1 VTYEPLIFI
10 VSAPSGAGKTS
21 LCREVVHRQPDLC
34 FSVSLT
40 TRPPRSHEKDGVD
53 YRFVS
58 LYDFRRMIQMDQ
70 LLEWT
75 EIYGNFYGTSRATIE
90 DCSRKGMDML
100 FDIDQAGARR
110 IKEIYPQSITIYV
123 LPPSQKD
130 LQERLLH
137 RGTENEAVMKK
148 RLDQAQ
154 KEIEQ
159 SSWYQYKVVNDD
171 FGQAVQRV
179 MEIIGAERAQ
189 KQGKLNI
196 NPKHEI
202 RNSKQ

>member
-1 VTYEPLIFI
+1 MVHEPLIFI

-21 LCREVVHRQPDLC
+21 LCREVVQLLPDLC

-58 LYDFRRMIQMDQ
+58 LADFRRLIETDQ

-75 EIYGNFYGTSRATIE
+75 EIYGNFYGTSRATME

-110 IKEIYPQSITIYV
+110 IKAIYPQSITIYI
-123 LPPSQKD
+123 LPPSQRE

-171 FGQAVQRV
+171 FHRAVQRV
-179 MEIIGAERAQ
+179 LEIIASERAQ
-189 KQGKLNI
+189 KQGQLNI

>member
-1 VTYEPLIFI
+1 VARDPLIFI

-21 LCREVVHRQPDLC
+21 LCREVVRLLPDLC
-34 FSVSLT
+34 FSVSIT
-40 TRPPRSHEKDGVD
+40 TRAPRSHEKEGVD
-53 YRFVS
+53 YHFVS
-58 LYDFRRMIQMDQ
+58 LADFRRMIETDQ

-75 EIYGNFYGTSRATIE
+75 EIYGNFYGTSRAIVAG
-90 DCSRKGMDML
+90 CGNKGMDML

-110 IKEIYPQSITIYV
+110 IKEIYPASITIYI

-130 LQERLLH
+130 LQERLIQ
-137 RGTENEAVMKK
+137 RGTEDEAVMKK

-171 FGQAVQRV
+171 FGQAVLRV
-179 MEIIGAERAQ
+179 LEIIAAERAR
-189 KQGKLNI
+189 KRGKLNM
-196 NPKHEI
+196 NPKHDI
-202 RNSKQ
+202 RNPKQ

>member
-1 VTYEPLIFI
+1 VAHEPLIFI

-21 LCREVVHRQPDLC
+21 LCREVVRLLPDLC
-34 FSVSLT
+34 FSVSIT
-40 TRPPRSHEKDGVD
+40 TRAPRSHEKDGVD
-53 YRFVS
+53 YHFVS
-58 LYDFRRMIQMDQ
+58 LADFRRMIETDQ

-75 EIYGNFYGTSRATIE
+75 EIYGNFYGTSRAIIE
-90 DCSRKGMDML
+90 GCSSKGMDML

-110 IKEIYPQSITIYV
+110 IKEIYPASITIYI

-130 LQERLLH
+130 LQERLIQ
-137 RGTENEAVMKK
+137 RGTEDEAVMKK

-171 FGQAVQRV
+171 FGQAVLRV
-179 MEIIGAERAQ
+179 LEIIAAERAR
-189 KQGKLNI
+189 KRGKFNM
-196 NPKHEI
+196 NPKHDI
-202 RNSKQ
+202 RNPKQ

>member
-1 VTYEPLIFI
+1 VAHEPLVFI

-21 LCREVVHRQPDLC
+21 LCREVVRLLPDLC
-34 FSVSLT
+34 FSVSIT
-40 TRPPRSHEKDGVD
+40 TRAPRSHEKDGVD
-53 YRFVS
+53 YHFVS
-58 LYDFRRMIQMDQ
+58 LADFRRMIETDQ

-75 EIYGNFYGTSRATIE
+75 EIYGNFYGTSRAIIAG
-90 DCSRKGMDML
+90 CSSKGMDML

-110 IKEIYPQSITIYV
+110 IKEIYPASITIYI

-130 LQERLLH
+130 LQERLIQ
-137 RGTENEAVMKK
+137 RGTEDEAVMKK

-159 SSWYQYKVVNDD
+159 SSWYQYRVVNDD

-179 MEIIGAERAQ
+179 LQIIAAERAQ
-189 KQGKLNI
+189 KQGKLDI

>member
-1 VTYEPLIFI
+1 VAHEPLIFI

-21 LCREVVHRQPDLC
+21 LCREVVRLLPDLC
-34 FSVSLT
+34 FSVSIT
-40 TRPPRSHEKDGVD
+40 TRAPRSHEKDGVD
-53 YRFVS
+53 YHFVS
-58 LYDFRRMIQMDQ
+58 LADFRRMIETDQ

-75 EIYGNFYGTSRATIE
+75 EIYGNFYGTSRAIIE
-90 DCSRKGMDML
+90 GCGSKGMDML

-110 IKEIYPQSITIYV
+110 IKEIYPASITIYI

-130 LQERLLH
+130 LQERLIQ
-137 RGTENEAVMKK
+137 RGTEDEAVMKK

-171 FGQAVQRV
+171 FGQAVLRV
-179 MEIIGAERAQ
+179 LEIIAAERAR
-189 KQGKLNI
+189 KRGKLNM
-196 NPKHEI
+196 NPKHDI
-202 RNSKQ
+202 RNQKQ

>member
-1 VTYEPLIFI
+1 VAHEPLIFI

-21 LCREVVHRQPDLC
+21 LCREVVRLLPDLC
-34 FSVSLT
+34 FSVSIT
-40 TRPPRSHEKDGVD
+40 TRAPRSHEKDGVD
-53 YRFVS
+53 YHFVS
-58 LYDFRRMIQMDQ
+58 LADFRRMIETDQ

-75 EIYGNFYGTSRATIE
+75 EIYGNFYGTSRAIIAG
-90 DCSRKGMDML
+90 CSSRRMDML

-110 IKEIYPQSITIYV
+110 IKEIYPASITIYI

-130 LQERLLH
+130 LQDRLIQ
-137 RGTENEAVMKK
+137 RGTEDEAVMKK

-159 SSWYQYKVVNDD
+159 SSWYQYRVVNDD
-171 FGQAVQRV
+171 FSQAVQRV
-179 MEIIGAERAQ
+179 LQIIAAERE
-189 KQGKLNI
+189 KKRGKVSI

-202 RNSKQ
+202 QNSKQ